1 MLTKCNI
8 SGIESMLIGNQLRW
22 AGHVARMNDLR
33 LPKRI
38 FYGQLQSGI
47 RSVGAPLKRYK
58 DQVKSNMVKG
68 GLDSKQFNS
77 LAADR
82 SEWRHQ
88 CFTSCTNFEQARLM
102 QLEQKRDR
110 RKAIVQHPPV
120 VAHRCPTCGREC
132 NSRIGLFSH
141 QRTHKR

>member
-1 MLTKCNI
+1 MLT
-8 SGIESMLIGNQLRW
+8 GTQLRW
-22 AGHVARMNDLR
+22 VSHVARMNDQR

-38 FYGQLQSGI
+38 FYGQLQSGT

-58 DQVKSNMVKG
+58 DQLKSNMVKG

-77 LAADR
+77 LATDR
-82 SEWRHQ
+82 SEWRYQ
-88 CFTSCTNFEQARLM
+88 CFTSCINFEQARLA

-110 RKAIVQHPPV
+110 RKAIGQHPPV
-120 VAHRCPTCGREC
+120 HAHRCPTCGREC
-132 NSRIGLFSH
+132 SSRTGLFLH